1 MRRFV
6 NCCYGIFQQLYYTFR
21 DVFLGGLIVAGFSFY
36 IYLEVF
42 VCKIFRK
49 QKIFLTFL
57 FGFYSKF
64 FNHLFKTCFHL

>member
-1 MRRFV
+1 M
-6 NCCYGIFQQLYYTFR
+6 
-21 DVFLGGLIVAGFSFY
+21 GGLIVAGFSFY